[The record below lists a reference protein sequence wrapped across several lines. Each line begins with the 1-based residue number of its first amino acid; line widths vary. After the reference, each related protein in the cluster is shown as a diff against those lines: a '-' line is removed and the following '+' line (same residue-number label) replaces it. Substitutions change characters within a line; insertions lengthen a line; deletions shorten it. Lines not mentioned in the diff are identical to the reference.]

1 MEKTISI
8 AEFRQKIRQ
17 LPSDEP
23 RIRTG
28 IWYLTQK
35 EHWLGWLRDYN
46 SPGAYGRKIISGRD
60 AKFAYNH
67 VVCPGLLL
75 YLMKA
80 ANVKPAL
87 IEAAT
92 KADANGATLMG
103 RVGAI
108 RKIVP
113 WSVIYAALWGKPR
126 KTWYKRIWS
135 NEIQN

>member
-1 MEKTISI
+1 MEKSISI
-8 AEFRQKIRQ
+8 AEFIRTIRR
-17 LPSDEP
+17 LPSDKPKE
-23 RIRTG
+23 RSG

-35 EHWLGWLRDYN
+35 RHWLGWLGDYN
-46 SPGAYGRKIISGRD
+46 SPGAYGRKIITGRD

-67 VVCPGLLL
+67 IVCPDMLL

-80 ANVKPAL
+80 ASVQPAL

-92 KADANGATLMG
+92 RADDNGATLMG

-113 WSVIYAALWGKPR
+113 WSVIYAALWGTPR
-126 KTWYKRIWS
+126 KSWYKRIWS